1 MRSSIFASM
10 VFALGA
16 MLVVIPAGPSVA
28 ETLVPFTAVLNGAQ
42 ENPPQPSPSQGVAQV
57 LLVKETNMV
66 CYRISF
72 SPLAG
77 TEILAHFHGP
87 AAPSQNAPILV
98 DISPSPTPIGSPKH
112 DCVQFTKDQVK
123 LLEKGLTYLNIHS
136 TAATGGEI
144 RGQVFP
150 VKGVKYNKVPA
161 PTSPSSAFLD

>member
-1 MRSSIFASM
+1 MRSSARIAMAFLVTGVITSAPGPAAGETIF
-10 VFALGA
+10 
-16 MLVVIPAGPSVA
+16 
-28 ETLVPFTAVLNGAQ
+28 PFTAVLNGAQ
-42 ENPPQPSPSQGVAQV
+42 ENPPRDSPSQGVAQV
-57 LLVKETNMV
+57 LLIKETDMV

-77 TEILAHFHGP
+77 AEILAHFHGP
-87 AAPSQNAPILV
+87 ASPSQNADILV
-98 DISPSPTPIGSPKH
+98 DISPSPTPLGSPKH

-123 LLEKGLTYLNIHS
+123 LLKNGLIYINIHS
-136 TAATGGEI
+136 STFTGGEI